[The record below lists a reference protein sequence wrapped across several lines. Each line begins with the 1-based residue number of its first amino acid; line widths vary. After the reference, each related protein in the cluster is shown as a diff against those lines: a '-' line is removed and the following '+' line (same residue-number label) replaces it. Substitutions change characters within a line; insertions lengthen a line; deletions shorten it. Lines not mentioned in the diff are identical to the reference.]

1 MTELDV
7 ADRQR
12 LVLVLRGVPELAA
25 EQSRRDLLVL
35 AGLDELAPNIDVSG
49 SPFEAVTRIVHYLT
63 AYGHV
68 PSGPHALGLFLNLVK
83 GFVGEEQQ
91 VVLADVLTRYDLM
104 TPVARA
110 PGIDS
115 WRGTTTDL
123 TEKIIRSNT
132 LRPIAFLST
141 AVAVSRCVAH
151 LGVTAGAQSWSG
163 TGFLVGPD
171 LLLTNNH
178 VLPRA
183 DLALHTVF
191 RFNFQDD
198 ADGRPER
205 PDDYTG
211 APGGLFHTS
220 KDLDY
225 TLVQLTGRPGDRWSY
240 LPLGAETPAVGDRV
254 NIIQH
259 PGGQPKQIAMR
270 DNFVEYVGGGV
281 VQYVTSTLPGS
292 SGAPVLTDEWRVC
305 AVHHAGGSITE
316 PTTSRTFFRN
326 EGILVSAILRDL
338 PSSVRSVLPVGGVVP
353 A

>member
-1 MTELDV
+1 
-7 ADRQR
+7 
-12 LVLVLRGVPELAA
+12 
-25 EQSRRDLLVL
+25 VL
-35 AGLDELAPNIDVSG
+35 AGLDALAPRIDVSG
-49 SPFEAVTRIVHYLT
+49 SPPEAVTRIVHHLT

-68 PSGPHALGLFLNLVK
+68 PTGPHALGRFLNLVG
-83 GFVGEEQQ
+83 GFVGEEEQA
-91 VVLADVLTRYDLM
+91 VLADVLTRYDLM

-110 PGIDS
+110 PGIDT
-115 WRGTTTDL
+115 WRGATTDL
-123 TEKIIRSNT
+123 TENVSRGNT
-132 LRPIAFLST
+132 SHPVAFLSA
-141 AVAVSRCVAH
+141 AVAVARCVAYV
-151 LGVTAGAQSWSG
+151 GVTSGAQSWSG

-183 DLALHTVF
+183 DLALRTVF

-205 PDDYTG
+205 HDDYTG
-211 APGGLFHTS
+211 APGGVFHTS
-220 KDLDY
+220 KDMDY
-225 TLVQLTGRPGDRWSY
+225 TLVQLTGRPGHRWGY

-254 NIIQH
+254 NTVQH

-270 DNFVEYVGGGV
+270 DNVVEYVGGGV

-305 AVHHAGGSITE
+305 AVHHASGSVRE

-326 EGILVSAILRDL
+326 EGVMVSAILRDL
-338 PSSVRSVLPVGGVVP
+338 PGTVRSVLPVGGVAP